1 MLLERDAELAAL
13 DAALVAAL
21 AGHGTLVLLA
31 GEAGIGKTALVR
43 AFASTAGALVHLGSC
58 EPLVVPAPL
67 APLYD
72 IAATLGPPL
81 TDALARAA
89 DAPAV
94 ARTLLESLAAR
105 GPAVVVLE
113 DVHWADAATLDV
125 LRVGARR
132 VERVA
137 AVLLL
142 TYRDDGAPGE
152 PVRVLA
158 GELASVAS
166 LVRLPGPVST
176 AVCCSRR
183 RAATRFS
190 SRSRWPHP
198 GGSRRTSVRPC
209 SRGRRGSR
217 PRREEHSTSP
227 P

>member
-1 MLLERDAELAAL
+1 MTVLLERDAELAAL
-13 DAALVAAL
+13 DAACVAAL

-43 AFASTAGALVHLGSC
+43 AFASTAGAPVHVGSC
-58 EPLVVPAPL
+58 EPLAVPAPL
-67 APLYD
+67 APLHD

-81 TDALARAA
+81 CDALARAA

-125 LRVGARR
+125 LRVAARR
-132 VERVA
+132 AERVA

-158 GELASVAS
+158 GELASSAS
-166 LVRLPGPVST
+166 LVRLTPRRLSAAAVLSLAAGGRSRGPSAARGDGRQPVSRHRVVGRT
-176 AVCCSRR
+176 
-183 RAATRFS
+183 RAA
-190 SRSRWPHP
+190 PAE
-198 GGSRRTSVRPC
+198 RP
-209 SRGRRGSR
+209 
-217 PRREEHSTSP
+217 
-227 P
+227 